1 MTAEVV
7 ELHPRSEPQIRL
19 AEVRIGDRA
28 RKDYGDLASLKA
40 SIAEHGLLQP
50 IVLLPGNYLLCG
62 GRRLEA
68 FRQLGE
74 ESIPFR
80 RVSTQGDAISR
91 LKAERDE
98 NTCRK
103 DMTPSELVAI
113 GKKLEELKRPEA
125 EQRQRDGQRLGGQ
138 IRQGSASWP
147 DGQEAE
153 ARGTRAEVAEA
164 IGMSE
169 STYKRAK
176 RVVEAANDPALDPD
190 VRETAQIARMQM
202 DDGSMTVSAA
212 ERAVIDAMAGG
223 DRADPAASPAA
234 PSARLRKVPRE
245 QRVEQIRALA
255 DTGRTSAQIGDD
267 IGVGEEQ
274 VRRIAKEA
282 GITITAD
289 ELLRGTRRFKVDH
302 NHVIDHLAMSLD
314 ALLSG
319 LSIVN
324 YDALDIRRIEQWV
337 MSLTASRTQL
347 NACIAEIKKRS
358 AL

>member
-1 MTAEVV
+1 MTAQAIVDVTTDPE
-7 ELHPRSEPQIRL
+7 I
-19 AEVRIGDRA
+19 AIGDVRVGERA
-28 RKDYGDLASLKA
+28 RKEYGDLETLKA
-40 SIAEHGLLQP
+40 SIVEHGLLHP
-50 IVLLPGNYLLCG
+50 IVLLPDNYLLCG

-68 FRQLGE
+68 YRQLGE
-74 ESIPFR
+74 QYIPFR

-103 DMTPSELVAI
+103 EMTPSELVAI

-125 EQRQRDGQRLGGQ
+125 AA
-138 IRQGSASWP
+138 RQGIRNDLATSRPAGREVRHH
-147 DGQEAE
+147 D
-153 ARGTRAEVAEA
+153 TREEIADAL
-164 IGMSE
+164 GL
-169 STYKRAK
+169 STSQYSRMR
-176 RVVEAANDPALDPD
+176 RVVEAASDETLDDDTRLVALI
-190 VRETAQIARMQM
+190 AQEEM
-202 DDGSMTVSAA
+202 DSGKITVNAAA
-212 ERAVIDAMAGG
+212 EKVKAARAKVPAPPPAPPAN
-223 DRADPAASPAA
+223 DRP
-234 PSARLRKVPRE
+234 RNVPRE
-245 QRVEQIRALA
+245 QRVEQIRELA
-255 DTGRTSAQIGDD
+255 DTGRTSGQIGDD

-347 NACIAEIKKRS
+347 NSCIAEIKKRS

>member
-7 ELHPRSEPQIRL
+7 ELHPSSEPQIAL
-19 AEVRIGDRA
+19 TEVRIGDRA

-50 IVLLPGNYLLCG
+50 IVLLPDNYLLCG

-169 STYKRAK
+169 ATYRRAK

-212 ERAVIDAMAGG
+212 ERAVIEAS
-223 DRADPAASPAA
+223 AAA
-234 PSARLRKVPRE
+234 LRPRNVPRE

-302 NHVIDHLAMSLD
+302 NHIIDHLAMSLD

-347 NACIAEIKKRS
+347 NACISEIKKRS